1 MHFKLYLLH
10 ELSLMSN
17 LSMSFNI
24 LFLWIQQ
31 IKTNLHETFKVLEIM
46 FISYQPMQPFKYLF
60 TQDILSIGLDINYT
74 YMCSSHT
81 LSE

>member
-1 MHFKLYLLH
+1 
-10 ELSLMSN
+10 MSN

-31 IKTNLHETFKVLEIM
+31 IKTNLHEAFTVLEIM

-60 TQDILSIGLDINYT
+60 AQDILPIWLDINYT
-74 YMCSSHT
+74 ECVIHIHRINNLMN
-81 LSE
+81 LSLGMYIS